1 MKKGDV
7 KAHLKGLGTESQID
21 YLTNVLDKKGLLAKG
36 TQKSVKELLAKG
48 LEKRSG
54 LVGMFHDG
62 PLTAERPKLLRKAAA
77 IREELGDFKKAIK
90 DYKVLK
96 DNEELGRIYESEMNN
111 PSKAA
116 SYFLKDPQ
124 SKEQIEHGISL
135 LRKSGELTKAA
146 KKSEKLGH
154 YLLAG
159 ELWKE
164 LGKHERAAEN
174 FESVANIEERQ
185 KHTRDTGSGRIRFGP
200 QFHGDPKKHQKEAAE
215 LYLKANKPRDALRV
229 YGEKAFDML
238 KKEGNHKLLAEVYDG
253 KGDSLRTKRMTRKAN
268 SKSRLTSRLTG
279 VIAIVG
285 VLGGI
290 TFLSPSITGNAI
302 AGIAPK
308 GSSFLGIGL
317 LAIGICAGVFS
328 IKRKS

>member
-1 MKKGDV
+1 MKRIFVCEFITCG
-7 KAHLKGLGTESQID
+7 GLRDSE
-21 YLTNVLDKKGLLAKG
+21 LTSPLFADAELMYQALLA
-36 TQKSVKELLAKG
+36 
-48 LEKRSG
+48 
-54 LVGMFHDG
+54 D
-62 PLTAERPKLLRKAAA
+62 LRK
-77 IREELGDFKKAIK
+77 
-90 DYKVLK
+90 
-96 DNEELGRIYESEMNN
+96 
-111 PSKAA
+111 
-116 SYFLKDPQ
+116 
-124 SKEQIEHGISL
+124 IE
-135 LRKSGELTKAA
+135 
-146 KKSEKLGH
+146 
-154 YLLAG
+154 YLEIITTRDDRLIPVS
-159 ELWKE
+159 
-164 LGKHERAAEN
+164 
-174 FESVANIEERQ
+174 ESVANIEERQ